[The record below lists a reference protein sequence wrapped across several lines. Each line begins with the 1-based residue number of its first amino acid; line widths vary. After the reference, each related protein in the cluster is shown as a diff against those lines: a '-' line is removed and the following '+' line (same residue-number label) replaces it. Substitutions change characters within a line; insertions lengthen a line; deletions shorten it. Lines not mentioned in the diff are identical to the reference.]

1 MHRQFVRI
9 KIPTLDLGRAFQIL
23 EESNSS
29 PTGCV
34 VDYSICQNTLENVF
48 LNFAKL
54 QEDIQQDKAE
64 KRCLVE
70 RRKEENENNNGS
82 EGESEIENK
91 NE

>member
-70 RRKEENENNNGS
+70 NKNKNESENEN
-82 EGESEIENK
+82 ENK

>member
-1 MHRQFVRI
+1 MHRQFDRI

-70 RRKEENENNNGS
+70 NKN
-82 EGESEIENK
+82 ESESENK
-91 NE
+91 NENKNE

>member
-1 MHRQFVRI
+1 MHRHFVRI

-23 EESNSS
+23 EESNSN

-70 RRKEENENNNGS
+70 NKNESENEN
-82 EGESEIENK
+82 ENK
-91 NE
+91 NENKNE

>member
-1 MHRQFVRI
+1 MHGHYVRI

-23 EESNSS
+23 GESNSS

-54 QEDIQQDKAE
+54 QEDIQQDDAE
-64 KRCLVE
+64 KRGVKE
-70 RRKEENENNNGS
+70 RRTEEEKE
-82 EGESEIENK
+82 
-91 NE
+91 

>member
-70 RRKEENENNNGS
+70 NKNKNESENEN
-82 EGESEIENK
+82 ENK
-91 NE
+91 NENKNE

>member
-54 QEDIQQDKAE
+54 QEDIQQDKEE
-64 KRCLVE
+64 KRCVV
-70 RRKEENENNNGS
+70 
-82 EGESEIENK
+82 ENK
-91 NE
+91 NESENDKGCSY